1 MSNKHTRRLEPR
13 PARVIMDP
21 VRVVL
26 LNGGAFL
33 LEPVPVSPEGGLAH
47 EPPGVAV
54 AAPKQTSC
62 PEQNSSLGPL
72 VSRLEA
78 VAANLEKPHDP
89 AWLTHDEAAARLR
102 VHPETLSNTMVHAA
116 SAGTPAPAVNIGS
129 EARPRY
135 RWAAADLDDWWL
147 QVRGVGK
154 GQAQGKTQRKTTRRC
169 SRRLKGRGKARRKS
183 LRDRLRDPLD
193 SAAPDRE
200 A

>member
-1 MSNKHTRRLEPR
+1 MTERATTSEGRHLPAAGI
-13 PARVIMDP
+13 ARVLIELADG
-21 VRVVL
+21 RVVRS
-26 LNGGAFL
+26 
-33 LEPVPVSPEGGLAH
+33 EPVEGGRPLSSTPG
-47 EPPGVAV
+47 EPGLCPSGSE
-54 AAPKQTSC
+54 QTS
-62 PEQNSSLGPL
+62 SLEAL
-72 VSRLEA
+72 IRRLEA
-78 VAANLEKPHDP
+78 VAANLEQPQDP

-102 VHPETLSNTMVHAA
+102 VHPETLSNTMAHAA
-116 SAGTPAPAVNIGS
+116 SDGTPAPAVNIGS

-135 RWAAADLDDWWL
+135 RWVAADLDAWWL
-147 QVRGVGK
+147 QIRGVGK